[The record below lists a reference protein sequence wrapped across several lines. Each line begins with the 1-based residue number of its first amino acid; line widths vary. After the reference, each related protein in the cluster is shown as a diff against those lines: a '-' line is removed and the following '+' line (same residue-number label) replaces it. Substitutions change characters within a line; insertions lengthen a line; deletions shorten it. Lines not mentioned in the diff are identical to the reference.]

1 MVSLDKRYKTNNIRR
16 ERVFSFSISVILLS
30 LISSLGIFLCEKFNV
45 SSNTFLAIFDTSV
58 IVLFFLT
65 LFLSMIDTDNQNPK
79 LFIYKK

>member
-16 ERVFSFSISVILLS
+16 ERVFSFSISVVLLS

-65 LFLSMIDTDNQNPK
+65 LFLNMIDMDNQNPK